1 MIKDSRD
8 FVNRTGADTNT
19 VLKAGE
25 IQVRE
30 TKRGIE
36 FHAWNHERQR
46 MIHIGTLLGQVYEK
60 GNCTILRQPEP
71 SICLPQSEYG
81 AVMETGAVY
90 LRCIPPDKSG
100 TFSISLQD
108 FKRHAE
114 AYYNAG
120 YGPQWRCA
128 LQYFQSIA
136 KTGRRNP
143 IIDNPVKIKQAEP
156 EIRQISLF

>member
-1 MIKDSRD
+1 MSRFD
-8 FVNRTGADTNT
+8 NNT

-30 TKRGIE
+30 TRRGIE

-46 MIHIGTLLGQVYEK
+46 LIHVGTLLGQVYEK

-81 AVMETGAVY
+81 AAVEVGAVY

-100 TFSISLQD
+100 MYAISLED
-108 FKRHAE
+108 FKQHAE
-114 AYYNAG
+114 PYHNIS
-120 YGPQWRCA
+120 YGPQWRGS
-128 LQYFQSIA
+128 LRFFQFSS
-136 KTGRRNP
+136 KVGKRNP
-143 IIDNPVKIKQAEP
+143 IIDNPVIPINEPLLARKIVKQM
-156 EIRQISLF
+156 SLFG